1 MIPSLK
7 TKLKAGR
14 SRLFVVLWLWKQPL
28 FISMFNS
35 CKLHVTLKVSVWQKS
50 ILNVKSLR
58 NIYISR
64 FRTRI
69 PSKHTINLDN
79 LFFFPQNIIIIILNL
94 IFNYGK
100 KKKKKRGGGW
110 SKTPTRASGAR
121 AVGRWQSNTPPFLP
135 PPLFL
140 TPTPIPLTQRK
151 CKVSYD
157 SHYHECNICHV
168 STKGWTWW
176 ATTEG
181 IGIEIIYSAHK

>member
-28 FISMFNS
+28 FISIFNS

-69 PSKHTINLDN
+69 PSKRTINLDN

-94 IFNYGK
+94 ICNYGK
-100 KKKKKRGGGW
+100 KKKGRMVQDTNSSFW
-110 SKTPTRASGAR
+110 RSSGR
-121 AVGRWQSNTPPFLP
+121 PMAVQHPPFLP
-135 PPLFL
+135 PLFSSPPHPSPLL
-140 TPTPIPLTQRK
+140 KGNAKCLMTVTIKNVTSVMSARRAGPVGPLQRGL
-151 CKVSYD
+151 
-157 SHYHECNICHV
+157 E
-168 STKGWTWW
+168 
-176 ATTEG
+176 
-181 IGIEIIYSAHK
+181 